1 MPTESKLLTMRD
13 AIARHVPSGSMVLLG
28 AQLEQMI
35 PFAAGHELIRQ
46 SRRDL
51 TLVGPISDILFDQMI
66 GAGCVS
72 RVMAAWVGNVSAGV
86 GYCFR
91 RAVERS
97 IPRRLEVVDYSNF
110 TMALAL
116 HAAALGVPFLPTY
129 ATLGSDLLKKN
140 GNLREFSSPV
150 SEEKLV
156 AVRALRPDVAILH
169 VQRSDAQGN
178 AHLWGSLGVAVDG
191 ARAARK
197 VIVVAEEIVEPSVIA
212 SDPNRTLIPGFLV
225 AAVVHEPGGAHPSP
239 VQGYLRPRPRVF
251 HRISR
256 TDPPPG
262 RFRGLASPLGHAG
275 DRSHRVL
282 EAPRRHP
289 RRRPGRER
297 TCFLRT
303 RGFWILMT
311 ADPMANIEITPRE
324 VKDLLARDPKVLF
337 VDVREQWEYDTARIA
352 GSVLIP
358 LGEIPSNLQRLESA
372 EHVVFFCHH
381 GMRSLDAAAWLR
393 SQGVETAQSMTGG
406 IERWSTEIDPSVPR
420 Y

>member
-1 MPTESKLLTMRD
+1 MAAESKLMTMRD

-72 RVMAAWVGNVSAGV
+72 RVMAAWIGNVSAGV

-97 IPRRLEVVDYSNF
+97 VPRRLDVVDYSNF
-110 TMALAL
+110 TMAMAL
-116 HAAALGVPFLPTY
+116 HAGALGVPFLPTY

-156 AVRALRPDVAILH
+156 AVRALRPDVAVLH

-178 AHLWGSLGVAVDG
+178 AHIWGSLGVAVDG
-191 ARAARK
+191 ARTARK
-197 VIVVAEEIVEPSVIA
+197 LIVVAEEIVGPEVIA
-212 SDPNRTLIPGFLV
+212 SDPNRTLVPGFLV

-239 VQGYLRPRPRVF
+239 VQGYY
-251 HRISR
+251 
-256 TDPPPG
+256 G
-262 RFRGLASPLGHAG
+262 RDHAFF
-275 DRSHRVL
+275 SQYH
-282 EAPRRHP
+282 EQ
-289 RRRPGRER
+289 
-297 TCFLRT
+297 T
-303 RGFWILMT
+303 R
-311 ADPMANIEITPRE
+311 
-324 VKDLLARDPKVLF
+324 
-337 VDVREQWEYDTARIA
+337 
-352 GSVLIP
+352 
-358 LGEIPSNLQRLESA
+358 RLEDFEDWLEHWVVHVTDRQEYWKQLGAGRVESLAVKEHAYSA
-372 EHVVFFCHH
+372 PADF
-381 GMRSLDAAAWLR
+381 G
-393 SQGVETAQSMTGG
+393 
-406 IERWSTEIDPSVPR
+406 

>member
-1 MPTESKLLTMRD
+1 MAAESKLMTMRD

-46 SRRDL
+46 GRRDL

-91 RAVERS
+91 RAVEGS

-110 TMALAL
+110 TMAMAL
-116 HAAALGVPFLPTY
+116 HAGALGVPFLPTY

-178 AHLWGSLGVAVDG
+178 AHIWGSLGVAVDG

-197 VIVVAEEIVEPSVIA
+197 IIVVAEEIAESEVIA
-212 SDPNRTLIPGFLV
+212 SDPNRTLVPGFLV

-239 VQGYLRPRPRVF
+239 VQGYYGRDHACFSQYHEQTRRLEDFEDWLAHWVVQVTDRQGYCKQLGAGRVE
-251 HRISR
+251 S
-256 TDPPPG
+256 
-262 RFRGLASPLGHAG
+262 LA
-275 DRSHRVL
+275 
-282 EAPRRHP
+282 
-289 RRRPGRER
+289 
-297 TCFLRT
+297 
-303 RGFWILMT
+303 
-311 ADPMANIEITPRE
+311 
-324 VKDLLARDPKVLF
+324 
-337 VDVREQWEYDTARIA
+337 VREHAF
-352 GSVLIP
+352 
-358 LGEIPSNLQRLESA
+358 SA
-372 EHVVFFCHH
+372 PADF
-381 GMRSLDAAAWLR
+381 G
-393 SQGVETAQSMTGG
+393 
-406 IERWSTEIDPSVPR
+406 

>member
-1 MPTESKLLTMRD
+1 MAESKLMTMRE

-46 SRRDL
+46 GRGDL
-51 TLVGPISDILFDQMI
+51 TVVGPISDILFDQMI

-91 RAVERS
+91 RAVEQAV
-97 IPRRLEVVDYSNF
+97 PRKIEVVDYSNF

-150 SEEKLV
+150 GEEKLV

-169 VQRSDAQGN
+169 VQRSDAKGN
-178 AHLWGSLGVAVDG
+178 AHIWGSLGVAIDG

-197 VIVVAEEIVEPSVIA
+197 IIIVAEEIVEPSVIS
-212 SDPNRTLIPGFLV
+212 SDPNRTLVPGFLV
-225 AAVVHEPGGAHPSP
+225 EAVVHEPGGAHPSP
-239 VQGYLRPRPRVF
+239 VQGYY
-251 HRISR
+251 
-256 TDPPPG
+256 G
-262 RFRGLASPLGHAG
+262 RDHAFFAQYHEQTRRAEGFEDWLAHWVMGVS
-275 DRSHRVL
+275 DRSEYLKQVG
-282 EAPRRHP
+282 EAQMQNL
-289 RRRPGRER
+289 G
-297 TCFLRT
+297 
-303 RGFWILMT
+303 
-311 ADPMANIEITPRE
+311 
-324 VKDLLARDPKVLF
+324 VKDHA
-337 VDVREQWEYDTARIA
+337 YT
-352 GSVLIP
+352 
-358 LGEIPSNLQRLESA
+358 
-372 EHVVFFCHH
+372 
-381 GMRSLDAAAWLR
+381 
-393 SQGVETAQSMTGG
+393 
-406 IERWSTEIDPSVPR
+406 VPADFG

>member
-1 MPTESKLLTMRD
+1 MTAESKLLTMRD

-51 TLVGPISDILFDQMI
+51 TLVGPISDILFDQLI

-72 RVMAAWVGNVSAGV
+72 RVMSAWVGNVSAGV

-97 IPRRLEVVDYSNF
+97 VPRRLEVVDYSNL

-178 AHLWGSLGVAVDG
+178 AHIWGSLGVAVDG

-197 VIVVAEEIVEPSVIA
+197 VIVVAEEIVEPAVIS

-225 AAVVHEPGGAHPSP
+225 SAVVHEPGGAHPSP
-239 VQGYLRPRPRVF
+239 VQGYYGRDHAFFAQYHEQTRRAEDFEGWLAQWVMRV
-251 HRISR
+251 S
-256 TDPPPG
+256 
-262 RFRGLASPLGHAG
+262 
-275 DRSHRVL
+275 DRSEYLKQVG
-282 EAPRRHP
+282 EAQMQDL
-289 RRRPGRER
+289 G
-297 TCFLRT
+297 
-303 RGFWILMT
+303 
-311 ADPMANIEITPRE
+311 
-324 VKDLLARDPKVLF
+324 VKDHA
-337 VDVREQWEYDTARIA
+337 YT
-352 GSVLIP
+352 
-358 LGEIPSNLQRLESA
+358 
-372 EHVVFFCHH
+372 
-381 GMRSLDAAAWLR
+381 
-393 SQGVETAQSMTGG
+393 
-406 IERWSTEIDPSVPR
+406 VPADFG

>member
-1 MPTESKLLTMRD
+1 MAAESKLMTMRD

-46 SRRDL
+46 TRRDL

-72 RVMAAWVGNVSAGV
+72 RVMAAWIGNVSAGV

-97 IPRRLEVVDYSNF
+97 IPRRLDVVDYSNF
-110 TMALAL
+110 TMAMAL
-116 HAAALGVPFLPTY
+116 HAGALGVPFLPTY

-156 AVRALRPDVAILH
+156 AVRALRPDVAILQ

-178 AHLWGSLGVAVDG
+178 AHIWGSLGVAVDG

-197 VIVVAEEIVEPSVIA
+197 IIVVTEEMVQPEVIA

-239 VQGYLRPRPRVF
+239 VQGCY
-251 HRISR
+251 
-256 TDPPPG
+256 G
-262 RFRGLASPLGHAG
+262 RDHAFF
-275 DRSHRVL
+275 SQYH
-282 EAPRRHP
+282 
-289 RRRPGRER
+289 
-297 TCFLRT
+297 
-303 RGFWILMT
+303 
-311 ADPMANIEITPRE
+311 
-324 VKDLLARDPKVLF
+324 
-337 VDVREQWEYDTARIA
+337 EQTW
-352 GSVLIP
+352 
-358 LGEIPSNLQRLESA
+358 RLEDFEVWLAHWVLHVADRQEYLKQLGAARVESLAVKEHAYSA
-372 EHVVFFCHH
+372 PADF
-381 GMRSLDAAAWLR
+381 G
-393 SQGVETAQSMTGG
+393 
-406 IERWSTEIDPSVPR
+406 

>member
-1 MPTESKLLTMRD
+1 MTAGSKLLTMRD
-13 AIARHVPSGSMVLLG
+13 AISRHVPSGSMVLLG

-35 PFAAGHELIRQ
+35 PFAAAHELIRQ

-51 TLVGPISDILFDQMI
+51 TLVGPISDILFDQLI

-116 HAAALGVPFLPTY
+116 HAGALGVPFLPTY

-178 AHLWGSLGVAVDG
+178 AHIWGSLGVALDG

-197 VIVVAEEIVEPSVIA
+197 VIVVAEEIVEPSLIS
-212 SDPNRTLIPGFLV
+212 SDPNRTLIPAFLV

-239 VQGYLRPRPRVF
+239 VQGYYGRDHAFFAEYHEQTRRLEDFEDWVARWVVQTIDR
-251 HRISR
+251 S
-256 TDPPPG
+256 DYWKQLDPG
-262 RFRGLASPLGHAG
+262 RVEKLAVKEHAF
-275 DRSHRVL
+275 S
-282 EAPRRHP
+282 AP
-289 RRRPGRER
+289 
-297 TCFLRT
+297 
-303 RGFWILMT
+303 
-311 ADPMANIEITPRE
+311 AD
-324 VKDLLARDPKVLF
+324 F
-337 VDVREQWEYDTARIA
+337 GY
-352 GSVLIP
+352 
-358 LGEIPSNLQRLESA
+358 
-372 EHVVFFCHH
+372 
-381 GMRSLDAAAWLR
+381 
-393 SQGVETAQSMTGG
+393 
-406 IERWSTEIDPSVPR
+406 
-420 Y
+420 

>member
-1 MPTESKLLTMRD
+1 VTAESKLVTMRE
-13 AIARHVPSGSMVLLG
+13 AVARNVPSGSMVLLG

-35 PFAAGHELIRQ
+35 PFAAGHEVIRQ

-72 RVMAAWVGNVSAGV
+72 RVMAAWIGNVSAGV

-91 RAVERS
+91 RAVERNV
-97 IPRRLEVVDYSNF
+97 PRRLDVVDYSNF
-110 TMALAL
+110 TMAMAL
-116 HAAALGVPFLPTY
+116 HAGALGVPFLPTY

-178 AHLWGSLGVAVDG
+178 AHIWGSLGVAVDG

-197 VIVVAEEIVEPSVIA
+197 IIVVAEEIVESEVIA
-212 SDPNRTLIPGFLV
+212 SDPNRTLVPGFLV

-239 VQGYLRPRPRVF
+239 VQGYY
-251 HRISR
+251 
-256 TDPPPG
+256 G
-262 RFRGLASPLGHAG
+262 RDHAFF
-275 DRSHRVL
+275 SQYH
-282 EAPRRHP
+282 EQ
-289 RRRPGRER
+289 
-297 TCFLRT
+297 T
-303 RGFWILMT
+303 R
-311 ADPMANIEITPRE
+311 
-324 VKDLLARDPKVLF
+324 
-337 VDVREQWEYDTARIA
+337 
-352 GSVLIP
+352 
-358 LGEIPSNLQRLESA
+358 RLEDFEDWLAHWVVQVTDRQEYWKQLGSTRVESLAVKEHAFSA
-372 EHVVFFCHH
+372 PADF
-381 GMRSLDAAAWLR
+381 G
-393 SQGVETAQSMTGG
+393 
-406 IERWSTEIDPSVPR
+406 